1 MKCDNCGGNLI
12 FDPDTQSLVCQS
24 CNTHFRITPERDKEL
39 ETSEDGAFEADVFT
53 CPNCGGELIGFAE
66 SIVSFCPFCGSE
78 VAMITEKVNKKLPEL
93 IIPFEVSRDECKSIY
108 QKGVRKFIFAPK
120 KMNSDEFIDRV
131 QGVYVPYWYYVC
143 NFSGSVDAN
152 FIDATRNGDYI
163 DKDYYSV
170 KKNVSGH
177 ISIPRDASKGLDDD
191 LPDVP
196 AEYYMDDS
204 AAEAK
209 DAALDRI
216 LYEVGDKEIQS
227 FDDNDLKIDVEPK
240 SLASPLY
247 LMTWR
252 DEKKVSYSLI
262 NGQNGTLSSGL
273 PVDILKYF
281 LASVL
286 IALPLFLLFYFGK
299 MTIFPDSLSVYSGL
313 WLLIA
318 MIMGFNAGNQAYQKE
333 KLIFGYP
340 LKRRHFGKNK
350 AVNNMKSSY
359 HK

>member
-152 FIDATRNGDYI
+152 FIDAT
-163 DKDYYSV
+163 
-170 KKNVSGH
+170 
-177 ISIPRDASKGLDDD
+177 
-191 LPDVP
+191 
-196 AEYYMDDS
+196 
-204 AAEAK
+204 
-209 DAALDRI
+209 LDRI

-262 NGQNGTLSSGL
+262 NGQNGTLSSRL

-281 LASVL
+281 LASVP